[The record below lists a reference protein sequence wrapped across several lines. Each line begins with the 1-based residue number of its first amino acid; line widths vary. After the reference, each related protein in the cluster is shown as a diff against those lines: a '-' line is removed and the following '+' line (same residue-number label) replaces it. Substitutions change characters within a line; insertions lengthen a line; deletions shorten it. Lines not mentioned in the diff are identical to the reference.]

1 MEGDMKEIIMVM
13 GLLFGAVAVWAIIEA
28 FKSRGKPEPKSQTRS
43 QVRPEAKAGEPKKA
57 SNDPWAVSNLRPG
70 LRETLP
76 PGKHLH

>member
-1 MEGDMKEIIMVM
+1 MKEMIMVI

-28 FKSRGKPEPKSQTRS
+28 FKSRGKPEPKPQA
-43 QVRPEAKAGEPKKA
+43 RPQAKAGEPKKA
-57 SNDPWAVSNLRPG
+57 SNDPWEVSNLRPG